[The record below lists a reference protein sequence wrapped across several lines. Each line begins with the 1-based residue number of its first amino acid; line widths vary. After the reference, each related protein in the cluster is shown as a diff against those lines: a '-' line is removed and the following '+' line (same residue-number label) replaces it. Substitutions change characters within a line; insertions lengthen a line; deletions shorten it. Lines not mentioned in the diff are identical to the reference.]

1 LIDELQT
8 LCEMQKLDTQLIEYE
23 RKRAAAPKR
32 LAEIEQDL
40 QKAKDKVAKEKEIIE
55 ELDKERRR
63 KEKELDGEKERIKKV
78 QSKLFEIKTN
88 KEYQAVL
95 KETEAAQ
102 AANDKTEEET
112 ILLLERIEELRKDYE
127 SSQAYA
133 KKRDKEVDAEKK
145 ELEKEMSSLDGVVT
159 KLKKERD
166 GLLSRV
172 GGEAKARY
180 KVLLEK
186 RSGLAVVNV
195 KNGTCLGCYM
205 NIPPQLF
212 IEVTK
217 NARLITCPSCNR
229 IFYYQEEP

>member
-1 LIDELQT
+1 LIEELET
-8 LCEMQKLDTQLIEYE
+8 LCEMQKLDTRLIEHE
-23 RKRAAAPKR
+23 RKRAQAPKR

-40 QKAKDKVAKEKEIIE
+40 QKAKDKMAKEKEIIE

-63 KEKELDGEKERIKKV
+63 KETELDSEKERIKKV
-78 QSKLFEIKTN
+78 QSKLYEIKTN

-127 SSQAYA
+127 SSVAYV
-133 KKRDKEVDAEKK
+133 KKRDKEIDAEKK
-145 ELEKEMSSLDGVVT
+145 ELEKEMSSLDSVVK

-166 GLLSRV
+166 ALLSRV

-180 KVLLEK
+180 KVLMEK
-186 RSGLAVVNV
+186 RSGVAVVNV
-195 KNGTCLGCYM
+195 KNGICLGCYM

-212 IEVTK
+212 IEVTR